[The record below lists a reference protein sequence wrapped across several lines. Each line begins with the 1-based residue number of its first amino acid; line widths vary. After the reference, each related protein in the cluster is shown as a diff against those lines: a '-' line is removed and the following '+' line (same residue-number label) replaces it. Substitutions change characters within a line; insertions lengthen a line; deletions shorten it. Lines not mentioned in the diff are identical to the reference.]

1 MWVTGLLRRT
11 WRKKGHPAWKHSGSG
26 VVFLKPGFPSFPL
39 TSAQAACESVT
50 VQGMIQTQVRKKVKY
65 LVHSCSVFIFIV
77 VQGSSP
83 SFPPCL
89 FWSWHT
95 STHPSP
101 HTLPTQTDRHTPFLF
116 VGYNSRRQAFGSL
129 IFKMT
134 LLTLP
139 PTSESCTDCSWRCRA
154 FLGWPFTTWPQLF
167 AFLLRKPSWR
177 MPWAALCT
185 PGQNKIMQQNSMPF
199 PWGRVE
205 AHSWGQWLG

>member
-1 MWVTGLLRRT
+1 MWVTGLLRKT

-39 TSAQAACESVT
+39 TSAQTACESVT

-139 PTSESCTDCSWRCRA
+139 PHKRELYRLQLAVPGILRVAVHHLAPALRLPAEEALVEDALGCT
-154 FLGWPFTTWPQLF
+154 L
-167 AFLLRKPSWR
+167 
-177 MPWAALCT
+177 
-185 PGQNKIMQQNSMPF
+185 
-199 PWGRVE
+199 
-205 AHSWGQWLG
+205 HSWSKQNNATKQHAISMGQGGST

>member
-39 TSAQAACESVT
+39 TSAQTACESVT

-65 LVHSCSVFIFIV
+65 LVHSCSVFLFIV

-116 VGYNSRRQAFGSL
+116 VGYNSRHQAFGSL

-139 PTSESCTDCSWRCRA
+139 PHERELYQLQLAVPGVLRVAVKD
-154 FLGWPFTTWPQLF
+154 LVQLF

-177 MPWAALCT
+177 TPWAALCT
-185 PGQNKIMQQNSMPF
+185 PGQNKITKQNSMPF

-205 AHSWGQWLG
+205 AHS